1 MLHIIIR
8 VDASTII
15 GSGHLMRCLT
25 LAQRLRRMGHD
36 VCFFMRAHEGSM
48 EAVVARQGFSY
59 RMLPTPTRYAGA
71 GYASWLGVEQFEDAA
86 DTIAVLGGKG
96 CDLLVVDHYA
106 LDHTWEEAL
115 RPHVKRIFVIDD
127 LADRAH
133 SCDFLLDANLGA
145 EKDDKYAGLLPVD
158 CRAFLGISYLLLR
171 QEFYDA
177 GHVVEVESE
186 SSSRDMTVFVC
197 FGGSDPTN
205 ETLRTLRILASL
217 PQRFNVHVVVGA
229 SNPHRGEVESFCKMH
244 DWHAYCQIDYVARLM
259 RASDCA
265 IGAGGTMTW
274 ERCYLGLPTLV
285 VAVAENQRED
295 AVLHDSM
302 GIIVYAG
309 YFEDITD
316 EGYAKEI
323 VSFLL
328 DEPRRMAVRAAGK
341 SIFEKERVEA
351 MLKEV
356 TASAET
362 WKV

>member
-1 MLHIIIR
+1 MLHAIIR

-48 EAVVARQGFSY
+48 ETVVEKQGFPY
-59 RMLPTPTRYAGA
+59 RMLPTPAHYAGE
-71 GYASWLGVEQFEDAA
+71 GYASWLGIEQREDAA
-86 DTIAVLGGKG
+86 DTIAAMEDKV

-145 EKDDKYAGLLPVD
+145 ERDGKYVGLLPAD

-177 GHVVEVESE
+177 RRVVETESE
-186 SSSRDMTVFVC
+186 SGSSDMTVFIC

-205 ETLRTLRILASL
+205 ETLRSLRVLASL

-259 RASDCA
+259 CASDCA

-309 YFEDITD
+309 YFKDITD
-316 EGYAKEI
+316 EEYAKKI

-328 DEPRRMAVRAAGK
+328 DEPRRMAVRTAGK
-341 SIFEKERVEA
+341 SIFEKEQVEM
-351 MLKEV
+351 MLREV

>member
-1 MLHIIIR
+1 MLHVIIR

-48 EAVVARQGFSY
+48 EAVVVRQGFSY
-59 RMLPTPTRYAGA
+59 RMLPTPTHYAGA
-71 GYASWLGVEQFEDAA
+71 GYASWLGVKQFEDAA
-86 DTIAVLGGKG
+86 DTIAVMGEKG

-127 LADRAH
+127 LADRVH
-133 SCDFLLDANLGA
+133 HCDFLLDANLGA
-145 EKDDKYAGLLPVD
+145 ERDGKYAGLLPAD

-177 GHVVEVESE
+177 RHVVEVESE
-186 SSSRDMTVFVC
+186 SSSSDMTVFVC

-205 ETLRTLRILASL
+205 ETLRALRILASL

-229 SNPHRGEVESFCKMH
+229 SNPHRGEVEAFCKMH
-244 DWHAYCQIDYVARLM
+244 RWHVYCQIDYVARLM
-259 RASDCA
+259 CASDCA

-274 ERCYLGLPTLV
+274 ERCYLGLPSLV

-316 EGYAKEI
+316 EEYAKKI

-328 DEPRRMAVRAAGK
+328 DEPRRMAVRTAGK
-341 SIFEKERVEA
+341 SIFGKEQVEM
-351 MLKEV
+351 MLREV

-362 WKV
+362 WKI